1 MEAFL
6 IYLLKSAAIL
16 GISCSLYFLLLRK
29 QTAFTTNR
37 WFLVFGVVSALVLP
51 TIVIT
56 ETVWID
62 SVVVSDVPIE
72 VTETT
77 TTITPINAEPQTDW
91 FFNILCIYGLG
102 VLFFSLR
109 FLIQLFAVVRR
120 LRVYD
125 NKRKDGAFTILETKA
140 NIAPF
145 SFFNTI
151 MYNPALHD
159 TSDLSV
165 ILNHEKTH
173 CRQHH
178 SIDIIMVNI
187 LAIIQWCNPF
197 SWWYKNLVYQNL
209 EYLADASV
217 VEAGVSTKDY
227 GTVLIATVQQQL
239 QSSSITNNFHQS
251 LIKKRIV
258 MLHNK
263 KRPAY
268 WKYALVL
275 PVLGLFVSSFN
286 TETVAQVRP
295 NTTEQMTDQPVFIYP
310 VKLDKQVKISSHYG
324 KRKHPITHEMKM
336 HNGIDFK
343 APKGTPVYAA
353 ARGKVTAV
361 GYTKGYGN
369 LITIQ
374 HQSGYVTRY
383 GQLEAFKVKPNQE
396 VEPGDLIGTVG
407 ATGLATGPHLH
418 FEMLKNGKHLDPK
431 PFIQGIAVRNTQKEY
446 PTFQLTENTTQDEIK
461 ALEYYFNHLEAQAM
475 DFDILNEKFSASGK
489 LTSFKLR
496 VKFDDT
502 SVYKDMFSIEE
513 KNDENNSQFGF
524 NIKLKYMPEKQ
535 GIQLELAKDMFL
547 LFNKHEVVAN
557 VND

>member
-1 MEAFL
+1 M
-6 IYLLKSAAIL
+6 
-16 GISCSLYFLLLRK
+16 
-29 QTAFTTNR
+29 
-37 WFLVFGVVSALVLP
+37 
-51 TIVIT
+51 
-56 ETVWID
+56 
-62 SVVVSDVPIE
+62 
-72 VTETT
+72 
-77 TTITPINAEPQTDW
+77 
-91 FFNILCIYGLG
+91 
-102 VLFFSLR
+102 
-109 FLIQLFAVVRR
+109 
-120 LRVYD
+120 
-125 NKRKDGAFTILETKA
+125 
-140 NIAPF
+140 
-145 SFFNTI
+145 
-151 MYNPALHD
+151 
-159 TSDLSV
+159 

-217 VEAGVSTKDY
+217 VEAGVSTKVY
-227 GTVLIATVQQQL
+227 GSVLIATVQQQL

-295 NTTEQMTDQPVFIYP
+295 NTMEQMTDQPVFIYP

-353 ARGKVTAV
+353 ARGRITAA

-418 FEMLKNGKHLDPK
+418 FELLKNGKHLDPK
-431 PFIQGIAVRNTQKEY
+431 PFIQGIAAQNAQKEY
-446 PTFQLTENTTQDEIK
+446 PTLHLTQDTTKEEIN
-461 ALEYYFNHLEAQAM
+461 ALEYYFNHLEAQKM
-475 DFDILNEKFSASGK
+475 DFDILNEKFSN
-489 LTSFKLR
+489 R
-496 VKFDDT
+496 V
-502 SVYKDMFSIEE
+502 
-513 KNDENNSQFGF
+513 N
-524 NIKLKYMPEKQ
+524 
-535 GIQLELAKDMFL
+535 
-547 LFNKHEVVAN
+547 
-557 VND
+557 